1 MGADTG
7 CARACFA
14 RYGLRIYGPKNH
26 PQNRFITAENRRN
39 LTAI

>member
-7 CARACFA
+7 CARACFT
-14 RYGLRIYGPKNH
+14 RFFLRIYGLQNH